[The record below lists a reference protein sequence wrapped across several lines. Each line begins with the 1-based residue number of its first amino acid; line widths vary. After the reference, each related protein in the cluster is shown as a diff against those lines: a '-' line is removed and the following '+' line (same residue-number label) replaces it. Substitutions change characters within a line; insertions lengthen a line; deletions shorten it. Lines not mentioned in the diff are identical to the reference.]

1 MRILRRFLFVVGF
14 CCFSFSAQGE
24 DIEMG
29 IVTGSEEGTYYQ
41 FGQDMSKLVAQHGI
55 KLNVLS
61 SRGSFENMVAI
72 YDSRSIQLGLAQSD
86 VVLFMNMF
94 GEPKV
99 QEIAKEINVVFPLY
113 NEEIHLLGSE
123 AISNFA
129 DLEGKKIAIGRG
141 GSGTAMTATVLLNVA
156 GIKPAEV
163 LEIGGKE
170 AIEALRKGEVDAM
183 FYVAGYPIKLFVDE
197 ITADDKLQLISIDDP
212 KVLELYATASTIPA
226 RTYSWQSDEVKTVDI
241 TAGLMTLN
249 YTKDNVNC
257 LYVGRVAKLVQE
269 NIEWLQQNGHDK
281 WKSVDFTSAVDPTLQ
296 SPCLNTDS

>member
-1 MRILRRFLFVVGF
+1 MSILRRLLCVVGL
-14 CCFSFSAQGE
+14 CCFSFSALSE

-55 KLNVLS
+55 KLNVLP

-113 NEEIHLLGSE
+113 NEEIHLLGAE
-123 AISNFA
+123 AISSFA

-197 ITADDKLQLISIDDP
+197 ITADDKLRLISIDDP

-281 WKSVDFTSAVDPTLQ
+281 WKSVDFSSAVDPTLQ
-296 SPCLNTDS
+296 SPCLSAGS